1 MGVVYTAVPFAG
13 PACPRQRASVF
24 ILKMQDI
31 AYDPLSSDYETKALA
46 VVKLFAQTTRR

>member
-13 PACPRQRASVF
+13 PACPRQSASVF

-31 AYDPLSSDYETKALA
+31 AYDPLSSDYENKALA
-46 VVKLFAQTTRR
+46 VVKLFAQTTGR